1 MLEKTNNPIKTAL
14 KFTKTISWF
23 NYSANLQTI
32 IAQICRQFK
41 QNFWFFYYFFK
52 VQNYF

>member
-23 NYSANLQTI
+23 NYI
-32 IAQICRQFK
+32 
-41 QNFWFFYYFFK
+41 
-52 VQNYF
+52 